1 MFTHDTQDESDECD
15 PDDQIEEMMAPN
27 ESEGNNADGDMGSEN
42 EHTLDATEQEYE
54 LESEVGPPIHE
65 QLAKVLTTMAKGK
78 MDTEKFKSKLEKHKI
93 PQNCETLVVPRV
105 NPEIWNILDN
115 STRSNDFKLQRTQK
129 SLLKATF
136 ALAKT
141 GDTCVKSTSAEM
153 KALLRDVTDAI
164 GLNLKTIHELSMER
178 RAKILSAQNVK
189 QKYRKLAHQK
199 RSQSPNFHS
208 EMT

>member
-1 MFTHDTQDESDECD
+1 
-15 PDDQIEEMMAPN
+15 MA
-27 ESEGNNADGDMGSEN
+27 
-42 EHTLDATEQEYE
+42 T
-54 LESEVGPPIHE
+54 
-65 QLAKVLTTMAKGK
+65 GK
-78 MDTEKFKSKLEKHKI
+78 TDTEKFKSKLEKHKR
-93 PQNCETLVVPRV
+93 PQNCETRV
-105 NPEIWNILDN
+105 DN
-115 STRSNDFKLQRTQK
+115 SMRSNDLKLQRTQK

-153 KALLRDVTDAI
+153 KALLRHGTDAI